1 MSAADL
7 PVRLLR
13 ILLLAILLLFPRASS
28 AADSTLRDGD
38 IIFQASLSSQSRAIQ
53 LATGS
58 RYSHMGIIFIMQ
70 GKPVVLEAVQP
81 VKITPFAE
89 WVRRGEKGH
98 YVVKRLKN
106 ADQVLTPAVL
116 KKMKDLGMSFLG
128 RNYDLVFGWSDER
141 IYCSE
146 LVWKVYERVLG
157 VELGSLRRLGDFDL
171 SHPEVKKKLHERY
184 GDRMPLDEPVIS
196 PAAMFGSSLLQTVKV
211 KGPVK

>member
-1 MSAADL
+1 MSAAL
-7 PVRLLR
+7 SIVLQRL
-13 ILLLAILLLFPRASS
+13 IIS
-28 AADSTLRDGD
+28 AALFFLPAAATASERTFRDGD
-38 IIFQASLSSQSRAIQ
+38 VIFQASRSSQSRAIQ

-58 RYSHMGIIFIMQ
+58 RYSHMGIIFILQ

-106 ADQVLTPAVL
+106 ADQVLTPPVL

-146 LVWKVYERVLG
+146 LVWKVYQRVAG
-157 VELGSLRRLGDFDL
+157 IEIGSLQLLGDFEL
-171 SHPEVKKKLHERY
+171 SHPEVRKKLRERY
-184 GDRMPLDEPVIS
+184 GDKLPLDEPVIS

-211 KGPVK
+211 KGRIL